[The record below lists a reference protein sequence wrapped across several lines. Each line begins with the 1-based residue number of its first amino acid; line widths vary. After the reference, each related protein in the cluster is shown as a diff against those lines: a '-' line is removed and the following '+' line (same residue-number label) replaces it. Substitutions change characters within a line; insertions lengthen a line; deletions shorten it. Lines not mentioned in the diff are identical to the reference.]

1 MNAIRVR
8 QESDADSLAVGGD
21 RAAAER
27 DEAKRRR
34 PSVIVKPDLRLQDP
48 AALAEIELFGEVMVA
63 AASSDHPLS
72 PDELD
77 EVLGLVEH

>member
-1 MNAIRVR
+1 M
-8 QESDADSLAVGGD
+8 
-21 RAAAER
+21 
-27 DEAKRRR
+27 
-34 PSVIVKPDLRLQDP
+34 IVKPDLRLQDP